1 MAGSLLGPPVST
13 FSQVRVYKC
22 REQGLEAAVDHP
34 ESQLLMLVL
43 VRKSGSHFSYL
54 GSSVGIDSIASPV
67 VCQWRLSWVE
77 SVFLHYS

>member
-1 MAGSLLGPPVST
+1 MD
-13 FSQVRVYKC
+13 R
-22 REQGLEAAVDHP
+22 P

-77 SVFLHYS
+77 SVFPALQLKPFLRIKSYRT